1 MKRYILLLCLLVS
14 VLAAKSQSISLGLSR
29 LSLDIIVNESDTTS
43 LSIQAFG
50 GFNQQV
56 FLTDVCMSGNCTG
69 VNISFNQSV
78 INYPYT
84 NGALLTVSVT
94 GNCLPG
100 QYLFNI
106 QGANGPVSATETL
119 TINVFPDPCQINSIN
134 HILPNNTQ
142 SMWVGSTDIWVSDG
156 FELNRFDRN
165 SWTTYTTTNS
175 QLPGIVWDMMG
186 DGNSSIWLATSV
198 GIAKF
203 DGTFWTNYHSLNSG
217 LTADYCSSIAIDSL
231 NNIWIGSGIQS
242 DFYYRKGA
250 LTKFDGSTWTTFDS
264 LNSPLPSNSVL
275 DLSIDRNGILWFSV
289 YSYTTHSY
297 QIGKFDGVN
306 WSFYSPLD
314 FCVPNTKYITKVR
327 VDSHGYAW
335 FGINDPCYNPNTV
348 RGLVRTDWNTWEIW
362 MDSTTVPF
370 NHFIYDSNCNVILQD
385 RSSVLPPY
393 GVGRIVIDKQ
403 DVVWVPSS
411 KVCGGGTGLTRVQ
424 NGNFKIFNTTNS
436 LLYGQSIC
444 SLFSFQ
450 DTLWTVSTDN
460 YQSGNPDKLQYFSC
474 SSLINNV
481 PNFKSADEIK
491 IFPNPARNQ
500 FTLFVDLIDNLE
512 PSKLSVFDLSGKKI
526 LSQEVLSGSNIVMVD
541 NLSEGFYFYS
551 VQAKRKLYS
560 GKLVIQK

>member
-1 MKRYILLLCLLVS
+1 M
-14 VLAAKSQSISLGLSR
+14 
-29 LSLDIIVNESDTTS
+29 
-43 LSIQAFG
+43 
-50 GFNQQV
+50 
-56 FLTDVCMSGNCTG
+56 
-69 VNISFNQSV
+69 
-78 INYPYT
+78 
-84 NGALLTVSVT
+84 
-94 GNCLPG
+94 
-100 QYLFNI
+100 
-106 QGANGPVSATETL
+106 
-119 TINVFPDPCQINSIN
+119 
-134 HILPNNTQ
+134 
-142 SMWVGSTDIWVSDG
+142 
-156 FELNRFDRN
+156 
-165 SWTTYTTTNS
+165 
-175 QLPGIVWDMMG
+175 
-186 DGNSSIWLATSV
+186 
-198 GIAKF
+198 
-203 DGTFWTNYHSLNSG
+203 
-217 LTADYCSSIAIDSL
+217 
-231 NNIWIGSGIQS
+231 
-242 DFYYRKGA
+242 
-250 LTKFDGSTWTTFDS
+250 
-264 LNSPLPSNSVL
+264 
-275 DLSIDRNGILWFSV
+275 
-289 YSYTTHSY
+289 
-297 QIGKFDGVN
+297 
-306 WSFYSPLD
+306 
-314 FCVPNTKYITKVR
+314 
-327 VDSHGYAW
+327 
-335 FGINDPCYNPNTV
+335 
-348 RGLVRTDWNTWEIW
+348 
-362 MDSTTVPF
+362 
-370 NHFIYDSNCNVILQD
+370 ILQD